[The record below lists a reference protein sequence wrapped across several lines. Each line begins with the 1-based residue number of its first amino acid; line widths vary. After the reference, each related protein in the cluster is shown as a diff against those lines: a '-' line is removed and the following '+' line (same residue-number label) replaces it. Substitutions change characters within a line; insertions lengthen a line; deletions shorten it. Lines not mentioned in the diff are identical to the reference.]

1 MSKVGAIAAWTR
13 ENSEIAFFMAFMAV
27 AFIFLIWIGKTQAS
41 EILQTISPGV

>member
-1 MSKVGAIAAWTR
+1 MSKVRAIAAWTR

-27 AFIFLIWIGKTQAS
+27 ALMLLIWIGTTQTS